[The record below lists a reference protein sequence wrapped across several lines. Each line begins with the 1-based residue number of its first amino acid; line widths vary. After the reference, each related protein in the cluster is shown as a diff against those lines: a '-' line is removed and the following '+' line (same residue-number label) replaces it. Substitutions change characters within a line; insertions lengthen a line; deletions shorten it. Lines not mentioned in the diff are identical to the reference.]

1 MPRVIIIASDLPESG
16 EFLIPFDA
24 VLTPLARDEAERRGL
39 TIREVAAQDAGR
51 VSPVEKIV
59 ALASDHGGFALKEQL
74 KPLLEQLGL
83 TALDFGVYE
92 EKPVDYPDMA
102 VLVADA
108 VASGRAARGI
118 VVDGAG
124 IGSAMA
130 ANKVHGIRAALC
142 YDKASARNSRE
153 HNNANVLTLGGRLL
167 SSETAL
173 ETAATWLT
181 TPFAGGRHEKR
192 VAKIMEIERRYA
204 SEKR

>member
-1 MPRVIIIASDLPESG
+1 MKRAIITVEELPESG
-16 EFLIPFDA
+16 ELLVPFDA

-39 TIREVAAQDAGR
+39 TIREVAAKDAGR
-51 VSPVEKIV
+51 VFPTEKIV
-59 ALASDHGGFALKEQL
+59 ALAADHGGFALKEQL

-83 TALDFGVYE
+83 VALDFGVYE

-102 VLVADA
+102 FLVADA
-108 VASGRAARGI
+108 VASRRAARGI

-130 ANKVHGIRAALC
+130 ANKVPGIRAALC

-167 SSETAL
+167 SAEAAL

-181 TPFAGGRHEKR
+181 TPFGGGRHEKR
-192 VAKIMEIERRYA
+192 VAKITELERRY
-204 SEKR
+204 SGR

>member
-1 MPRVIIIASDLPESG
+1 MNRVIITAAELPESG
-16 EFLIPFDA
+16 ELLIPFDA
-24 VLTPLARDEAERRGL
+24 ILTPLARDEAERRGL

-51 VSPVEKIV
+51 VSPAEKIV

-83 TALDFGVYE
+83 VALDFGTHQ

-102 VLVADA
+102 LLVAEA
-108 VASGRAARGI
+108 VVAGRAARGI

-124 IGSAMA
+124 IGSSMA
-130 ANKVHGIRAALC
+130 ANKVPGIRAALC
-142 YDKASARNSRE
+142 WDKASARNSRE

-167 SSETAL
+167 SAETAL

-192 VAKIMEIERRYA
+192 VAKIMEIERKYA
-204 SEKR
+204 GR

>member
-92 EKPVDYPDMA
+92 EKPVD
-102 VLVADA
+102 
-108 VASGRAARGI
+108 
-118 VVDGAG
+118 
-124 IGSAMA
+124 
-130 ANKVHGIRAALC
+130 
-142 YDKASARNSRE
+142 
-153 HNNANVLTLGGRLL
+153 
-167 SSETAL
+167 
-173 ETAATWLT
+173 
-181 TPFAGGRHEKR
+181 
-192 VAKIMEIERRYA
+192 
-204 SEKR
+204 